1 MKTTNS
7 QERRPFS
14 VAWRRVALTLALL
27 LSLASASPAQTGRGV
42 IHGRVL
48 GAGGGLLANAS
59 VTAKDAATGVAVTKL
74 TGLDGAYSLEGLA
87 PATYEV
93 TAALCAYGSA
103 VTKNVELGSG
113 ADRTVDFELACAVP
127 AASSEPKSTMDIYG
141 FVMLDTGYQTGQ
153 NHPDWF
159 DVVRP
164 TKLPSFENEFGEDGH
179 WFASVRQTRLGV
191 KATKPTALGE
201 LKTQFEFELFGT
213 GVDAGQ
219 TTFRLRHAYG
229 ELGQWG
235 AGQTWSPFMDIDVFP
250 NSVEYWGPTGMVFFR
265 NIQIR
270 WMPIQGDT
278 RLTLALERP
287 GASGDGGDYSDRVE
301 IANIKGRFPY
311 PDLSGEYRMGSDW
324 GYVEFAGI
332 LRYIKWDDVLED
344 QFDLSGS
351 DLGWGVN
358 ISSNVK
364 LGKNVLR
371 LQGVY
376 GEGIENYMNDA
387 PADLGPR
394 NNFSDPTRPIEGELL
409 PVLGL
414 VAFLDINWSD
424 KMTSSVGYSSVD
436 IDNSSGQSANA
447 FSKGEYALANVLFY
461 PVPNLMFGPEVQWG
475 GRDNFRDGFSSDDL
489 RFQFTVKYNFSHH
502 MEGK

>member
-1 MKTTNS
+1 MSIELKRIKTKWG
-7 QERRPFS
+7 Q
-14 VAWRRVALTLALL
+14 ALL
-27 LSLASASPAQTGRGV
+27 ILVGALCVAAPVWSQSGTGV

-59 VTAKDAATGVAVTKL
+59 VTAKDMATGVAVTRL
-74 TGLDGAYSLEGLA
+74 TGLDGTYSLEGLP
-87 PATYEV
+87 PAMYEV
-93 TAALCAYGSA
+93 TAALCAYSAA
-103 VTKNVELGSG
+103 VTKDVELRSG
-113 ADRTVDFELACAVP
+113 AGLTVDFELACAVP
-127 AASSEPKSTMDIYG
+127 PVSDEPKPTMDIYG

-153 NHPDWF
+153 NHPDWY

-179 WFASVRQTRLGV
+179 WFGSVRQTRLGV
-191 KATKPTALGE
+191 KATKPTSVGE
-201 LKTQFEFELFGT
+201 IKTTFEFELFGT

-229 ELGQWG
+229 ELGNWG

-250 NSVEYWGPTGMVFFR
+250 NSVEYWGPSGMVFFR

-287 GASGDGGDYSDRVE
+287 GASGDGGNYADRVE

-311 PDLSGEYRMGSDW
+311 PDLSGEYRFGGDW
-324 GYVEFAGI
+324 GYFEAAGI

-351 DLGWGVN
+351 DVGWGIN
-358 ISSNVK
+358 LSSNVK
-364 LGKNVLR
+364 FGNNVLR

-394 NNFSDPTRPIEGELL
+394 NNFSDPIRPIQGELL

-414 VAFLDINWSD
+414 VAFLDVNWSD
-424 KMTSSVGYSSVD
+424 RMTSTIGYSSVD
-436 IDNSSGQSANA
+436 IDNSNGQADDA
-447 FSKGEYALANVLFY
+447 FSKGEYALANILFY
-461 PVPNLMFGPEVQWG
+461 PAPGVMFGPEVQWG
-475 GRDNFRDGFSSDDL
+475 HRDNFRDGFSSDDL